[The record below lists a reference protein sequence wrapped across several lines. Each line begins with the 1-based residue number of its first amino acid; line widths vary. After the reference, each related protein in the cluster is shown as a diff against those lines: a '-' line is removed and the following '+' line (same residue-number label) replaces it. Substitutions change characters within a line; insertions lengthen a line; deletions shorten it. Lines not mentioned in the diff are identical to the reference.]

1 MPYCNVVLGLRHLV
15 GCHMTSSSSVKG
27 LYKTTELSRK
37 TCLWGTRPGRNCLKG
52 EGDVCGSQSMPPPLG
67 LSALC
72 FRSEQRSTRLW
83 KWGPQVPGGVGL
95 SWHPPP
101 TEIPRYVAHI
111 SVSRRFCKVMSAL
124 SLSLWMSCV
133 NAFHQRS
140 KRSSRSPREKWR
152 CTDQQQFLLPWEGV
166 GFSVQFLISKG

>member
-1 MPYCNVVLGLRHLV
+1 
-15 GCHMTSSSSVKG
+15 MTSSFSVKG

-37 TCLWGTRPGRNCLKG
+37 TCLWGTRPGGNCLKG

-67 LSALC
+67 LNALC
-72 FRSEQRSTRLW
+72 FRSEQRRTRALEVRPS
-83 KWGPQVPGGVGL
+83 GTRRGRFIL
-95 SWHPPP
+95 TPPP

-140 KRSSRSPREKWR
+140 KRSSKEVQERKDGAQINNSFSFPGKGWDSR
-152 CTDQQQFLLPWEGV
+152 CSF
-166 GFSVQFLISKG
+166 